1 MSFSGPQSEYPSP
14 HKVLIASEEQFKV
27 FLLPNLKPCGKYKL
41 TAHEGARVRKVKAV
55 TFTSTEGPAPHAENC
70 IVFLTN
76 LGEVSILAF
85 PDLKRQVTTAAIRKE
100 DVVGISSLVF
110 SEAGDAVYM
119 SSSSELQLL
128 TVAATIVGL
137 YATNTLKE
145 REIAIAT
152 KNNAQSLRNQRE
164 ESETNLRS
172 AMFRELVGPL
182 LQSEADEAASGNTD
196 LPRAQRL
203 APAQRIA
210 LVAHVAGIHARGDAR
225 DVALDQF
232 ALAAVAVAGQHQ

>member
-1 MSFSGPQSEYPSP
+1 M
-14 HKVLIASEEQFKV
+14 LIASEEQFKV

-55 TFTSTEGPAPHAENC
+55 TFTSTEGTAPHAENC

-128 TVAATIVGL
+128 TVAATRVGFCKKAKGTVVVPAENRAASEEP
-137 YATNTLKE
+137 ATETDRQADLQNRQNE
-145 REIAIAT
+145 REAEQNGTQA
-152 KNNAQSLRNQRE
+152 R
-164 ESETNLRS
+164 
-172 AMFRELVGPL
+172 
-182 LQSEADEAASGNTD
+182 AS
-196 LPRAQRL
+196 PR
-203 APAQRIA
+203 
-210 LVAHVAGIHARGDAR
+210 
-225 DVALDQF
+225 
-232 ALAAVAVAGQHQ
+232 